1 VDDLSVSIIIPTYNR
16 SALVGRA
23 IRSALAAA
31 SPGDEILVIDDGS
44 SDDTAEVLRPFG
56 DAIRCYRIEN
66 SGPGAARN
74 VGIRMARHPL
84 VAFLDSDD
92 EWMPD
97 KLELQRKVMQE
108 FPEAVLCFSN
118 VMSMRPDGRVGHDQ
132 LSLWR
137 DDIRVGSDRAPA
149 HLSGY
154 LGKGVAYSSFASL
167 PEGRAD
173 FNVHVGDMYFPQMEV
188 LYVYGGSVV
197 VRRELAGALL
207 HFPEDVR
214 LMEDWECWANIS
226 KLGPSAYLDCE
237 LAIQHV
243 HSGSRLTTDV
253 DDIKQVSG
261 RIRVLRRIWGSDP
274 GFLRAHSARYNELLR
289 SQRIYRAK
297 LLMLA
302 GRLKEARADLKEVG
316 GPLAYRLIA
325 SLPPMLVSGLFEM
338 KRKLRGSRVGAG

>member
-1 VDDLSVSIIIPTYNR
+1 VDQRVSIIIPTYNR
-16 SALVGRA
+16 SALIVRA

-44 SDDTAEVLRPFG
+44 TDDTAEALRPFG
-56 DAIRCYRIEN
+56 DAIRYVRIDN

-74 VGIRMARHPL
+74 AGIRMAQCPL

-92 EWMPD
+92 EWQPD
-97 KLELQRKVMQE
+97 KLELQRKVME
-108 FPEAVLCFSN
+108 KFPEVVLCFSN
-118 VMSMRPDGRVGHDQ
+118 VMSKRPDGRVGHDQ

-137 DDIRVGSDRAPA
+137 DDIRIGSDHAPA

-154 LGKGVAYSSFASL
+154 LGEGVAFSSFANL
-167 PEGRAD
+167 PQGRPD
-173 FNVHVGDMYFPQMEV
+173 FRVHVGDMYFPQMEV

-197 VRRELAGALL
+197 VRKALAGALL
-207 HFPEDVR
+207 RFPEDVR

-226 KLGPSAYLDCE
+226 KLGPCAYLDCE

-243 HSGSRLTTDV
+243 HAGSRLTTDV

-274 GFLRAHSARYNELLR
+274 GFLRAHSERYKQLLR
-289 SQRIYRAK
+289 TQYVYRAK
-297 LLMLA
+297 LLMLS
-302 GRLKEARADLKEVG
+302 GRLQEAKQDLKEVG
-316 GPLAYRLIA
+316 GPLAYRLVA
-325 SLPPMLVSGLFEM
+325 SLPPMLVNSLIGMRRRLQGL
-338 KRKLRGSRVGAG
+338 RVGSG